1 MAKKDKVNKA
11 FDLITGSDQAAA
23 QKKDKQGEP
32 EKINPVG
39 VLLGKEELARLD
51 QIAGE
56 LDQSR
61 HALLQYAV
69 KDFIKR
75 YDQGERPRTKT
86 ETITTL
92 DI

>member
-1 MAKKDKVNKA
+1 MAKKDKVNAA
-11 FDLITGSDQAAA
+11 FDLITKPDQAEE
-23 QKKDKQGEP
+23 QKTDKPSEP

-39 VLLGKEELARLD
+39 VLLSKEELARLD

-56 LDQSR
+56 VDQSR

-69 KDFIKR
+69 KDFIRR

-86 ETITTL
+86 ETITKL
-92 DI
+92 EL

>member
-1 MAKKDKVNKA
+1 MAKKDKVNAA
-11 FDLITGSDQAAA
+11 FDLITKADQE
-23 QKKDKQGEP
+23 KKDKKAEP

-39 VLLGKEELARLD
+39 VLLSKEELARLD

-56 LDQSR
+56 LEQSR